1 MSKIHLDALDDSQ
14 YDVLK
19 EIGNIGAGNAT
30 TALACMLNEKID
42 MSVPKVTLIPFNR
55 MADVFGSEETI
66 LAGILL
72 GLEGDV
78 NGMMMFLLHEES
90 AHHLVNAMLGNPIDK
105 ADAFSE
111 IEMSA
116 LCEIGNIIAGSYL
129 SAMSGLTGLKI
140 VASIPYPAIDM
151 AGALLSLPATEYGKI
166 GDKVLL
172 IQTQFGEHDFVNG
185 YFVMVPELESYE
197 KILSSLG
204 L

>member
-1 MSKIHLDALDDSQ
+1 MSKIQLDALEDSQ

-19 EIGNIGAGNAT
+19 ELGNIGAGNAT

-42 MSVPKVTLIPFNR
+42 MSVPKVTLVPFNR
-55 MADVFGSEETI
+55 MAEVFGSEETI

-78 NGMMMFLLHEES
+78 TGMMMFLLHEES
-90 AHHLVNAMLGNPIDK
+90 AHNLVNIICQNPIDK
-105 ADAFSE
+105 KEPFSE
-111 IEMSA
+111 MELSA
-116 LCEIGNIIAGSYL
+116 LSEIGNIIAGSYL
-129 SAMSGLTGLKI
+129 SAMSGLTGLSI
-140 VASIPYPAIDM
+140 AASIPYTAIDM

-172 IQTQFGEHDFVNG
+172 VQTQFGENDFVNG
-185 YFVMVPELESYE
+185 YFIMVPELESYE
-197 KILSSLG
+197 KILGSLG

>member
-1 MSKIHLDALDDSQ
+1 MSKIQLDALDDLQ

-42 MSVPKVTLIPFNR
+42 MSVPKVTLVPFNG
-55 MADVFGSEETI
+55 MAEVFGSEETI

-78 NGMMMFLLHEES
+78 SGMMMFLLHEES
-90 AHHLVNAMLGNPIDK
+90 AHNLVNVIVGNPPDK
-105 ADAFSE
+105 SGPFSE
-111 IEMSA
+111 LEMSA
-116 LCEIGNIIAGSYL
+116 LSEMGNIIAGSYL
-129 SAMSGLTGLKI
+129 SAMSGLTGLTI
-140 VASIPYPAIDM
+140 TASIPYTAIDM

-185 YFVMVPELESYE
+185 YFIMVPELESYE

>member
-1 MSKIHLDALDDSQ
+1 MSKIQLDRLDDSQ

-42 MSVPKVTLIPFNR
+42 MSVPKVTLVPFNR
-55 MADVFGSEETI
+55 IAEVFGSEETI

-78 NGMMMFLLHEES
+78 NGMMMFLLTDES
-90 AHHLVNAMLGNPIDK
+90 AHNLVNTLVGNSLDK
-105 ADAFSE
+105 KEPFSE
-111 IEMSA
+111 IELSA
-116 LCEIGNIIAGSYL
+116 LSEIGNIIAGSYL
-129 SAMSGLTGLKI
+129 SALSTLTNMVI
-140 VASIPYPAIDM
+140 TTSIPYTAIDM

-185 YFVMVPELESYE
+185 YFLMVPELESYE
-197 KILSSLG
+197 KILNSLG

>member
-1 MSKIHLDALDDSQ
+1 MSKIQLDALDDSQ

-42 MSVPKVTLIPFNR
+42 MSVPKVTLVPFNR
-55 MADVFGSEETI
+55 MAEVFGSEETI
-66 LAGILL
+66 LAGILV

-78 NGMMMFLLHEES
+78 DGMMMFLLHEES
-90 AHHLVNAMLGNPIDK
+90 AHNLVNVIVGNPADK
-105 ADAFSE
+105 MDPFSE
-111 IEMSA
+111 LEMSA
-116 LCEIGNIIAGSYL
+116 LSEMGNIIAGSYL
-129 SAMSGLTGLKI
+129 SAMSGLTGLTI
-140 VASIPYPAIDM
+140 TASIPYTAIDM

-185 YFVMVPELESYE
+185 YFIMVPELESYE
-197 KILSSLG
+197 KILNSLG